1 MYIIN
6 YNLYIIY
13 VNIILNFL
21 IQHFSIQISTAM
33 IAEFEKWAN
42 HYGYTF
48 LDVDHSIK
56 YPDTVNKIS
65 GIIEEITDIIQ
76 NGYDGNGDK

>member
-1 MYIIN
+1 M
-6 YNLYIIY
+6 IY
-13 VNIILNFL
+13 GILICAIIILIVVIL
-21 IQHFSIQISTAM
+21 IQYFSIQISTSM

-65 GIIEEITDIIQ
+65 DVIEEITDIIQ

>member
-1 MYIIN
+1 
-6 YNLYIIY
+6 
-13 VNIILNFL
+13 
-21 IQHFSIQISTAM
+21 M

-42 HYGYTF
+42 KYGYTF

-65 GIIEEITDIIQ
+65 GVIEEITDIIQ
-76 NGYDGNGDK
+76 NGYDGKVK

>member
-1 MYIIN
+1 MIYGILICVVIVLII
-6 YNLYIIY
+6 
-13 VNIILNFL
+13 IIL
-21 IQHFSIQISTAM
+21 IQYFSIQISTAM
-33 IAEFEKWAN
+33 IVEFEKWAN
-42 HYGYTF
+42 KYGYTF

-65 GIIEEITDIIQ
+65 DVIEEITDIIQ

>member
-1 MYIIN
+1 MTYCILICVIVILII
-6 YNLYIIY
+6 
-13 VNIILNFL
+13 IIL
-21 IQHFSIQISTAM
+21 IQYFSIQISTAM

-42 HYGYTF
+42 RYGYTF

-65 GIIEEITDIIQ
+65 SVIEEIEDIVK
-76 NGYDGNGDK
+76 NGYDGNGDE

>member
-1 MYIIN
+1 M
-6 YNLYIIY
+6 IY
-13 VNIILNFL
+13 GILICAIIILVVVIL

-48 LDVDHSIK
+48 LDADHSIK
-56 YPDTVNKIS
+56 YPDTVNKIGS
-65 GIIEEITDIIQ
+65 VIDEIEDIVK
-76 NGYDGNGDK
+76 NGYNGSGGK

>member
-1 MYIIN
+1 M
-6 YNLYIIY
+6 IY
-13 VNIILNFL
+13 GILICVIIILIVVIL

-56 YPDTVNKIS
+56 YPDTVNKI
-65 GIIEEITDIIQ
+65 GGVIDEIEDIVK
-76 NGYDGNGDK
+76 NGYNGNGGK

>member
-1 MYIIN
+1 MIYSILICVITILIIV
-6 YNLYIIY
+6 I
-13 VNIILNFL
+13 L
-21 IQHFSIQISTAM
+21 IQYFSIQISTAM

-42 HYGYTF
+42 RYGYTF

-65 GIIEEITDIIQ
+65 GVIEEIEDIVK
-76 NGYDGNGDK
+76 NGYGGKGDK

>member
-1 MYIIN
+1 M
-6 YNLYIIY
+6 IY
-13 VNIILNFL
+13 GILICAIIILIIVIL
-21 IQHFSIQISTAM
+21 IQHFSIQISAAM

-48 LDVDHSIK
+48 LDVDYSIK

-65 GIIEEITDIIQ
+65 SVIDEIEDIVK
-76 NGYDGNGDK
+76 NGYDGNGGRQ

>member
-1 MYIIN
+1 M
-6 YNLYIIY
+6 IY
-13 VNIILNFL
+13 GILICVIIILIIVIL

-65 GIIEEITDIIQ
+65 SVIEEITDIIQ
-76 NGYDGNGDK
+76 NGYDGNGDQ

>member
-1 MYIIN
+1 MKLKTRRKIN
-6 YNLYIIY
+6 RRIVHSN
-13 VNIILNFL
+13 
-21 IQHFSIQISTAM
+21 
-33 IAEFEKWAN
+33 AEFEKWAN

-65 GIIEEITDIIQ
+65 GVIEEITDIIQ

>member
-1 MYIIN
+1 MIYGILICVIIV
-6 YNLYIIY
+6 LVIVI
-13 VNIILNFL
+13 L
-21 IQHFSIQISTAM
+21 IQYFSIQISTAM

-42 HYGYTF
+42 RYGYTF

-65 GIIEEITDIIQ
+65 SVIEEIEDIVK
-76 NGYDGNGDK
+76 NGYGGKGGK

>member
-1 MYIIN
+1 M
-6 YNLYIIY
+6 IY
-13 VNIILNFL
+13 GILICVIIILIIAVL
-21 IQHFSIQISTAM
+21 IQYLSIQISTSM

-65 GIIEEITDIIQ
+65 GVIEEITDIIQ

>member
-1 MYIIN
+1 M
-6 YNLYIIY
+6 IY
-13 VNIILNFL
+13 GVLICAIIILAVVIL

-65 GIIEEITDIIQ
+65 DVIEEITDIIQ

>member
-1 MYIIN
+1 M
-6 YNLYIIY
+6 IY
-13 VNIILNFL
+13 GILVCVIIILAIVIL
-21 IQHFSIQISTAM
+21 IQYFSIQISTAM

-42 HYGYTF
+42 RYGYTF

-65 GIIEEITDIIQ
+65 GVIEEIEDIVK
-76 NGYDGNGDK
+76 NGYGGKGGK

>member
-1 MYIIN
+1 M
-6 YNLYIIY
+6 IY
-13 VNIILNFL
+13 GILICVVIILIIVVL
-21 IQHFSIQISTAM
+21 VQYFSIQISTAI

-56 YPDTVNKIS
+56 YPDTINKIS
-65 GIIEEITDIIQ
+65 GVIEEITDIIQ

>member
-1 MYIIN
+1 M
-6 YNLYIIY
+6 IY
-13 VNIILNFL
+13 GILICVIIILIIVII

-42 HYGYTF
+42 KYGYTF

-65 GIIEEITDIIQ
+65 DVIEEIADIIQ

>member
-1 MYIIN
+1 M
-6 YNLYIIY
+6 IY
-13 VNIILNFL
+13 GILICAIIILAVVIL
-21 IQHFSIQISTAM
+21 IQHFSIQISAAM

-48 LDVDHSIK
+48 FDVDHSIK

-65 GIIEEITDIIQ
+65 GVIEEITDIIQ